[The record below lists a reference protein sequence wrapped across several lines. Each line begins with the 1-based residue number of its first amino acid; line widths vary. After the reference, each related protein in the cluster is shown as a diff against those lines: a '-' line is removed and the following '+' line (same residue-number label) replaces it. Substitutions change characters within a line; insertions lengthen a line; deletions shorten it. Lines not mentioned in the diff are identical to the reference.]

1 MIDITESP
9 NFISFAGNPVIYEA
23 CSDNYLVSLGSRG
36 YFELVVSGI
45 DTAVGHSFQLQFAG
59 KTLVFQTA
67 NFIGFDGLLF
77 EVGYFGQTFS
87 DFASNIYQCFVKNY
101 DIQKYF
107 NVTLDGPGA
116 SSRKIIL
123 QAKQSGADKTV
134 VFSNN
139 TVTGVAQGTNTPGT
153 DDLYRDYF
161 GILCLIRDSQ
171 NNSIGEDIKPA
182 DFIGCAKFDISD
194 YIKSKFAAWQIQR
207 FEFPEL
213 TGNVKVHGWDYLL
226 KYRVSFAES
235 IAGSIKGLQ
244 SDGWKYCLA
253 GGLNHELLTSLNEN
267 YLEYFSIESNKSKF
281 LTWLP
286 TTKYSRSGVMEKLY
300 FLFQSNPSGI
310 QYRLLVI
317 VQFTDYTHKIINAT
331 PLATCPVYAVAE
343 FMVGFDHLNLVNAW
357 YGKTVRSWE
366 VILMDGNDDF
376 ISERRVF
383 INDARVFDNEKVFF
397 YRNSFSAYDTF
408 RFLGKS
414 ELNLEYERA
423 SGITLRE
430 EKYSFF
436 NAPSR
441 QFSVKETENCKA
453 NSGWISLTE
462 KNCLRELLL
471 STEAYEQIGK
481 ELFQIVVKSAKV
493 TPFLKDGEYLFN
505 LEIEYERAYQNSYFS
520 LHTPDS
526 CSNPV
531 IQPEV
536 LTWDNI
542 DVSFDSVEITF
553 DQVEY

>member
-45 DTAVGHSFQLQFAG
+45 DTALGHSFHLQFAG
-59 KTLVFQTA
+59 KKLVFQTA
-67 NFIGFDGLLF
+67 DFTGFDGLLF
-77 EVGYFGQTFS
+77 EVGYPGQTFS
-87 DFASNIYQCFVKNY
+87 DFASNIYQCFLENY

-107 NVTLDGPGA
+107 DVTLDGPGV
-116 SSRKIIL
+116 SNRKILL
-123 QAKQSGADKTV
+123 QAKQSGTDGSV

-139 TVTGVAQGTNTPGT
+139 TVTGVAQGANTPGT

-161 GILCLIRDSQ
+161 AILCLIRDSQ

-182 DFIGCAKFDISD
+182 DFIGCARFDLSD
-194 YIKSKFAAWQIQR
+194 YIKSKFAAWEMQR

-235 IAGSIKGLQ
+235 IAGKVKGLQ

-253 GGLNHELLTSLNEN
+253 GGLNHELLTSLNEK
-267 YLEYFSIESNKSKF
+267 YLEYFSIAANRQKF
-281 LTWLP
+281 LSWLP
-286 TTKYSRSGVMEKLY
+286 LAKYSRSGVLEKLF
-300 FLFQSNPSGI
+300 FLFQDNPSAV
-310 QYRLLVI
+310 QYRLVVI
-317 VQFTDYTHKIINAT
+317 INFTDGTHTVVNAT
-331 PLATCPVYAVAE
+331 PQVTYPAFTVVE
-343 FMVGFDHLNLVNAW
+343 FKVGYDHLDLVNAQ
-357 YGKTVRSWE
+357 YGKVVRSWE
-366 VILMDGNDDF
+366 VFIMDSNDDYL
-376 ISERRVF
+376 SERRIF
-383 INDARVFDNEKVFF
+383 INDSRVFENEKVFF

-408 RFLGKS
+408 RFTGKS
-414 ELNLEYERA
+414 ELNLEYER
-423 SGITLRE
+423 SVGSVKKE
-430 EKYSFF
+430 EKFSFF

-441 QFSVKETENCKA
+441 QFSSKESEICKA

-481 ELFQIVVKSAKV
+481 ELFQIVVRSAKI
-493 TPFLKDGEYLFN
+493 TPFLKDGEYLYN
-505 LEIEYERAYQNSYFS
+505 LEIEYERAYENSFFS
-520 LHTPDS
+520 VHVPES
-526 CSNPV
+526 SANPV
-531 IQPEV
+531 VLPQP
-536 LTWDNI
+536 LTWDNMEE
-542 DVSFDSVEITF
+542 SFDSMEITF